1 MGRLFL
7 IIVAILLMLPLNA
20 GAETWYVKP
29 DGTGDVPTI
38 QAAVDTAAPGDTVLL
53 AGGIFTGTGNVR
65 MIVPAKD
72 ISIRSETGD
81 PGDCV
86 IDCEGHLGSPRRGFL
101 FQPGPA
107 WPEVEG
113 ITIRNGN
120 VPAFGG
126 AVYCE
131 GTLVMRN
138 CIFESN
144 SSDYVGGAITFYGS
158 GYPRLVNCAF
168 VGNEAG
174 DVGGAIVIEGVALEV
189 EIDSCEFYDN
199 RGVRGGAIAC
209 VSHEAAAYV
218 RSSVFVGNSA
228 LESGGAIDVD
238 NMGADIYSCTF
249 FGNQAPKGSA
259 VAGYSTETW
268 SNTWIRQSVI
278 AFNNGGSGFYLPH
291 YYPWVT
297 AVRCTNI
304 YGNEGG
310 DWADSLSIWLG
321 VEGNF
326 SADPEFCN
334 PDVEPYDLSLCNC
347 SPCLPGN
354 HPDGYPCGL
363 VGALGE
369 GCVCEPSSTRPS
381 TWGAIKAMYR

>member
-1 MGRLFL
+1 MGRIPVVAALVFLLFTFS
-7 IIVAILLMLPLNA
+7 AD
-20 GAETWYVKP
+20 AETWYVKP
-29 DGTGDVPTI
+29 DGAGDVPTI

-53 AGGIFTGTGNVR
+53 ASGIFTGTGNVH
-65 MIVPAKD
+65 MVVPAKD
-72 ISIRSETGD
+72 ISITSETGD
-81 PGDCV
+81 PEDCV

-131 GTLVMRN
+131 GTLAMRN

-144 SSDYVGGAITFYGS
+144 RSDYVGGAITFYGS

-174 DVGGAIVIEGVALEV
+174 DVGGAIVIEGVELDV
-189 EIDSCEFYDN
+189 EIDSCGFYDN
-199 RGVRGGAIAC
+199 RGASGGAIAC
-209 VSHEAAAYV
+209 VMHEATAYI
-218 RSSVFVGNSA
+218 RSSLFVGNSA
-228 LESGGAIDVD
+228 QEYGGAIDVL
-238 NMGADIYSCTF
+238 NMGADIWNCTF
-249 FGNQAPKGSA
+249 VANSAPTGSA
-259 VAGYSTETW
+259 IAGNTNGIYI
-268 SNTWIRQSVI
+268 NTWVRQSVI
-278 AFNNGGSGFYLPH
+278 AFNNGGSGYYLPH

-297 AVRCTNI
+297 PVRCTNI

-321 VEGNF
+321 IEGNF
-326 SADPEFCN
+326 SADPDFC
-334 PDVEPYDLSLCNC
+334 DSDFEPYDLRLCNC

-354 HPDGYPCGL
+354 HPDGYTCGL

-369 GCVCEPSSTRPS
+369 GCICDPSSTQPS